1 MAEQIRKALSQVA
14 VETFEKLA
22 FMFAFPE
29 DEDPGEQV
37 EALVSASVVFSG
49 PFSGQ
54 VIIHI
59 SKAVLPELAAN
70 MLGLDDESDVTVD
83 QQHDALKEALNVV
96 CGNLLPVIAGRQHIF
111 NMKMPQILSRD
122 EIPESDPVSEVRLE
136 FDEGEC
142 KVAIY
147 VDGEIPEG
155 ATCLD

>member
-1 MAEQIRKALSQVA
+1 MAEQIREALSQVA

-22 FMFAFPE
+22 FMFAFPG
-29 DEDPGEQV
+29 DEEPGQQIE
-37 EALVSASVVFSG
+37 ELVSASVVFSG

-54 VIIHI
+54 IIIHI

-83 QQHDALKEALNVV
+83 QQYDALKEALNVV

-111 NMKMPQILSRD
+111 NMKMPRILPQD
-122 EIPESDPVSEVRLE
+122 EIPQSEPVSRVRLE

-142 KVAIY
+142 KIAMY
-147 VDGEIPEG
+147 VDGGIPEG
-155 ATCLD
+155 ALCLD